1 MSTIIPIPTRTADGS
16 LTLFVPSLNEHYH
29 STHGARQ
36 ESAHVFIEH
45 GLAPVLRAAAD
56 AGAETAVNVLEIGL
70 GTGLNAVLTLEAAHH
85 ARVLVAYAALETVP
99 LGAEVVAALV
109 AAYGSPDAST
119 GTAAGAAPPST
130 GELFRRLHAAA
141 WATRVTLGAGF
152 DLTKWL
158 RALETL
164 GPGEAPLTPQTYQLI
179 YFDAFA
185 PQKQPEL
192 WTAAI
197 FRQLYA
203 AAVPGGV
210 LVTYCAQGQFRR
222 NLRAAGWQVEKLP
235 GPPGKREMT
244 RATKPG
250 ARPAAGL

>member
-1 MSTIIPIPTRTADGS
+1 MSALIPTRTADGS
-16 LTLFVPSLNEHYH
+16 LTLFVPGLNEHYH

-36 ESAHVFIEH
+36 ESAHVFIAH
-45 GLAPVLRAAAD
+45 GLAPLLRAAAGSGP
-56 AGAETAVNVLEIGL
+56 ASGLNVLEIGL
-70 GTGLNAVLTLEAAHH
+70 GTGLNAVLTLEAARH
-85 ARVLVAYAALETVP
+85 ARAAVSYAALETVP
-99 LGAEVVAALV
+99 LAPDVVAAL
-109 AAYGSPDAST
+109 ATAYDSSETRPV
-119 GTAAGAAPPST
+119 TAGDAAPPPT
-130 GELFRRLHAAA
+130 GELFRRLHAAP
-141 WATRVTLGAGF
+141 WGTRVMLSAGF
-152 DLTKWL
+152 DLTKWP

-164 GPGEAPLTPQTYQLI
+164 GPAEAPLTPQTYQLI

-222 NLRAAGWQVEKLP
+222 DLRAAGWRVEKLP

-250 ARPAAGL
+250 ARPAAAP